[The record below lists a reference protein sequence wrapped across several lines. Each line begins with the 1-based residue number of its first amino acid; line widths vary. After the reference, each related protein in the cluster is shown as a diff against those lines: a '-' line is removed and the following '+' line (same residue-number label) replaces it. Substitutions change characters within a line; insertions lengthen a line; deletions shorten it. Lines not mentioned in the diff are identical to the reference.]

1 MVQLWDDLV
10 ALCERHGLRLLLTP
24 FDTFWM
30 YLHWRHHP
38 YSRARGGVCERPSH
52 WLTDGAMIE
61 AAKARL
67 SFMVERWGGS
77 GAVFGWDLWNEMHP
91 AHMGDDPVHFDAVT
105 TELSWHVRDLELR
118 LHGRAH
124 PQTVSL
130 FGPVLYSHP
139 SVADTIFRH
148 PQLDFAS
155 THLYA
160 HGTIDHPR
168 DTVAPAVKVGELVAE
183 ALGHAP
189 QDRPYLDTE
198 HGPIHSF
205 KDKKKT
211 LAEAFDDEYFRHI
224 QWAHLASGGAGGGMR
239 WPNRRPHI
247 LTPGMRRAQAALS
260 GFLPLIDWPAFRR
273 RNLSSELRVRPPR
286 VRGFAIGGGSQA
298 VVWLLRRDTLDPA
311 TGMLRPDAAPLT
323 AVFDL
328 PSLEDG
334 SYTVTPWD
342 TREGCAGPVIE
353 VKCRA
358 GMLSVTAP
366 GLVTDL
372 AFAIRPNG

>member
-1 MVQLWDDLV
+1 
-10 ALCERHGLRLLLTP
+10 
-24 FDTFWM
+24 
-30 YLHWRHHP
+30 
-38 YSRARGGVCERPSH
+38 
-52 WLTDGAMIE
+52 
-61 AAKARL
+61 
-67 SFMVERWGGS
+67 
-77 GAVFGWDLWNEMHP
+77 
-91 AHMGDDPVHFDAVT
+91 
-105 TELSWHVRDLELR
+105 
-118 LHGRAH
+118 
-124 PQTVSL
+124 
-130 FGPVLYSHP
+130 
-139 SVADTIFRH
+139 
-148 PQLDFAS
+148 
-155 THLYA
+155 
-160 HGTIDHPR
+160 
-168 DTVAPAVKVGELVAE
+168 VKVGELVAE
-183 ALGHAP
+183 ALGHVP

-211 LAEAFDDEYFRHI
+211 LAEVFDDEYFRHI

-286 VRGFAIGGGSQA
+286 VCGFAIGGGSQA